1 MRGDNAVHHQ
11 SKRDKW
17 GKAGVHGANSGSGKS
32 VANRLLFGV
41 LGFDEI
47 SMVNVNTPGSDV
59 SLATMTR
66 GKFQAHHKE

>member
-1 MRGDNAVHHQ
+1 MRGNNVVHDH
-11 SKRDKW
+11 SKRDTR
-17 GKAGVHGANSGSGKS
+17 GNAGVHVANSGSGKS

-41 LGFDEI
+41 LRFDEI
-47 SMVNVNTPGSDV
+47 SMVNVNTPSSDV